1 MATNTGFA
9 AHETLNVHEAL
20 QACGVGLTKMELMQ
34 TMVQDADLKQFLSQ
48 QIASKKKGLQEL
60 EGWAQKITT

>member
-20 QACGVGLTKMELMQ
+20 RACGVELTKMEFMQ
-34 TMVQDADLKQFLSQ
+34 TMVQDSDLKRFLDQ
-48 QIASKKKGLQEL
+48 QITDKKKGLQEL
-60 EGWAQKITT
+60 ENWAQKIIS